1 MAERRAAAVGTL
13 LSRLTG
19 GRRERV
25 LNPLDRPG
33 EIELRASGVR
43 VVMVPAWGGRITAL
57 ELGGRQWLAPSEP
70 PNEGPERRELDVA
83 LAGGYQEAFPTVLP
97 CRVLSK
103 HTGVAFEQP
112 ALGELHR
119 LVPKARVAT
128 LEGSVEATLTWT
140 GDRMPYRFV
149 RVVSASPGEIAMRY
163 EVTNT
168 GSAPLPFLWAANV
181 AMPLGEH
188 TRLLLPDN
196 AKSRVISQEGIDL
209 LGVGAEHRWPRFRT
223 AKKLV
228 DMSVPDSIGGRF
240 ACHLSFEVPAGMATV
255 IEGPQRLELRFDAAE
270 VSRIGLNVR
279 RKLGGNGAR
288 LVSLQPAIGV
298 PGALASAAGVD
309 GSAAWL
315 EPGQTR
321 RWSLAWRAVV
331 DEPAGTPDAAV
342 TGQ

>member
-19 GRRERV
+19 RRERV
-25 LNPLDRPG
+25 EDPLDRPG
-33 EIELRASGVR
+33 EIELQAAGVR

-57 ELGGRQWLAPSEP
+57 ELGGRQWLAPGEP
-70 PNEGPERRELDVA
+70 PTDGPERREVDVA

-119 LVPKARVAT
+119 LVPTAKIAT
-128 LEGSVEATLTWT
+128 LEGAVEATLTWI

-149 RVVSASPGEIAMRY
+149 RVVRASPGEIAMRY

-196 AKSRVISQEGIDL
+196 ARSRVISQEGIDL

-228 DMSVPDSIGGRF
+228 DMSMPDAIGGRF
-240 ACHLSFEVPAGMATV
+240 ACHLSFDVPTGMVTV
-255 IEGPQRLELRFDAAE
+255 VEGAKRLALSFDASE
-270 VSRIGLNVR
+270 VSRVGLNIR
-279 RKLGGNGAR
+279 RKLGGQGAR
-288 LVSLQPAIGV
+288 LVSVQPAIGV
-298 PGALASAAGVD
+298 PGARARAAGVD
-309 GSAAWL
+309 GSAGWL

-321 RWSLAWRAVV
+321 RWSLAWRALV
-331 DEPAGTPDAAV
+331 DEPIGVPEPAAGAE
-342 TGQ
+342 

>member
-1 MAERRAAAVGTL
+1 V
-13 LSRLTG
+13 
-19 GRRERV
+19 
-25 LNPLDRPG
+25 
-33 EIELRASGVR
+33 
-43 VVMVPAWGGRITAL
+43 
-57 ELGGRQWLAPSEP
+57 
-70 PNEGPERRELDVA
+70 DVA

-119 LVPKARVAT
+119 LVPTAKIAT
-128 LEGSVEATLTWT
+128 LEGAVEATLTWM

-149 RVVSASPGEIAMRY
+149 RVVRASPGEIAMRY

-181 AMPLGEH
+181 AMPLGAE

-196 AKSRVISQEGIDL
+196 ARSRVISQEGIDL

-228 DMSVPDSIGGRF
+228 DMSMPDAIGGRF
-240 ACHLSFEVPAGMATV
+240 ACHLSFDVPAGTV
-255 IEGPQRLELRFDAAE
+255 TVVEGAQRLALSFDADE
-270 VSRIGLNVR
+270 VSRVGLNIR
-279 RKLGGNGAR
+279 RKLGGQGAR
-288 LVSLQPAIGV
+288 LVAVQPAIGV

-331 DEPAGTPDAAV
+331 DEPAGSSEPAASAE
-342 TGQ
+342 

>member
-1 MAERRAAAVGTL
+1 MAERRGAAVGTL
-13 LSRLTG
+13 FSRLT

-25 LNPLDRPG
+25 EDPLDRPG
-33 EIELRASGVR
+33 EIELQAAGAR
-43 VVMVPAWGGRITAL
+43 VVMIPAWGGQITAL
-57 ELGGRQWLAPSEP
+57 ELGGRQWLAPSQP
-70 PNEGPERRELDVA
+70 PTEGPERRELDVA

-119 LVPKARVAT
+119 LVPTAKIAT
-128 LEGSVEATLTWT
+128 LAGSVEATLAWT
-140 GDRMPYRFV
+140 GDRMPYRFT

-181 AMPLGEH
+181 ALPLGEH

-196 AKSRVISQEGIDL
+196 ARSRVISQEGIDL

-240 ACHLSFEVPAGMATV
+240 ACHLSFDVPTGMATV
-255 IEGPQRLELRFDAAE
+255 VEGPQRLELRFDAAE

-321 RWSLAWRAVV
+321 RWSLAWRALV
-331 DEPAGTPDAAV
+331 DDPAGTPDGVASA
-342 TGQ
+342 Q

>member
-1 MAERRAAAVGTL
+1 MGTL

-19 GRRERV
+19 RRERATDPRD
-25 LNPLDRPG
+25 LPG
-33 EIELRASGVR
+33 EIELRAANAR
-43 VVMVPAWGGRITAL
+43 VVMVPAWGGRITVL
-57 ELGGRQWLAPSEP
+57 ELGGRQWLEPSDP
-70 PNEGPERRELDVA
+70 PTDGPERRETDVT

-119 LVPKARVAT
+119 LTPKAKIAT
-128 LEGSVEATLTWT
+128 LDGSVEATLSWT
-140 GDRMPYRFV
+140 GDRLPYRFT
-149 RVVSASPGEIAMRY
+149 RVTSASPGEIAMRY

-196 AKSRVISQEGIDL
+196 ARSRVISQEGIDL

-240 ACHLSFEVPAGMATV
+240 ACHLSFDVPSGFATV
-255 IEGPQRLELRFDAAE
+255 IEGAQRLELRFDAAE
-270 VSRIGLNVR
+270 VSRVGLSVR
-279 RKLGGNGAR
+279 RRLGGNGAR
-288 LVSLQPAIGV
+288 LVSLQPAIGI

-315 EPGQTR
+315 EPGQSR
-321 RWSLAWRAVV
+321 RWSLSWRAVV
-331 DEPAGTPDAAV
+331 DEPALTPERTV
-342 TGQ
+342 GGQ

>member
-1 MAERRAAAVGTL
+1 ML
-13 LSRLTG
+13 
-19 GRRERV
+19 
-25 LNPLDRPG
+25 PG
-33 EIELRASGVR
+33 EIELRAEGAR
-43 VVMVPAWGGRITAL
+43 VVMVPAWGGRITVL
-57 ELGGRQWLAPSEP
+57 ELGGRQWLEPSDP
-70 PNEGPERRELDVA
+70 PSDGPERRETDVT

-119 LVPKARVAT
+119 IVPKATIAT
-128 LEGSVEATLTWT
+128 LDGSVEATLAWT
-140 GDRMPYRFV
+140 GDRLPYRFV
-149 RVVSASPGEIAMRY
+149 RVVSARPGEIAMRY

-181 AMPLGEH
+181 AMPLGEQ

-196 AKSRVISQEGIDL
+196 ARSRVISQEGIDL

-240 ACHLSFEVPAGMATV
+240 ACHLSFELPTGTATV
-255 IEGPQRLELRFDAAE
+255 IEGAQRLELRFDVAD

-279 RKLGGNGAR
+279 RKLGGNSAR

-309 GSAAWL
+309 VSAAWL
-315 EPGQTR
+315 EPGQSR
-321 RWSLAWRAVV
+321 RWSLSWRAVV
-331 DEPAGTPDAAV
+331 DEPLPVPDRVAS
-342 TGQ
+342 GQ

>member
-1 MAERRAAAVGTL
+1 LAERRTQAVGAL
-13 LSRLTG
+13 LSRLA
-19 GRRERV
+19 GRRDRSV
-25 LNPLDRPG
+25 NALDLPG
-33 EIELRASGVR
+33 EIELRAEGAR
-43 VVMVPAWGGRITAL
+43 IVMVPAWGGRVTVL
-57 ELGGRQWLAPSEP
+57 ELGGRQWLEPSDP
-70 PNEGPERRELDVA
+70 PSDGPERRETDVT

-119 LVPKARVAT
+119 LVPKPKIAT
-128 LEGSVEATLTWT
+128 LDGSVEATLAWT
-140 GDRMPYRFV
+140 GDRLPYRFT
-149 RVVSASPGEIAMRY
+149 RVTSVSPGQIVMRY
-163 EVTNT
+163 QVTNS

-181 AMPLGEH
+181 ALPLGDQ

-196 AKSRVISQEGIDL
+196 ARSRVISQEGIDL

-228 DMSVPDSIGGRF
+228 DMSMPDSIGGRF
-240 ACHLSFEVPAGMATV
+240 ACHLSFELPTGSATV
-255 IEGPQRLELRFDAAE
+255 IEGAHRLELRFDATE

-279 RKLGGNGAR
+279 RRLGGNGLR
-288 LVSLQPAIGV
+288 LISLQPAIGI

-315 EPGQTR
+315 EPGESR
-321 RWSLAWRAVV
+321 RWSLTWRATV
-331 DEPAGTPDAAV
+331 DEPTATPDR
-342 TGQ
+342 TGAGQ

>member
-1 MAERRAAAVGTL
+1 MGTL

-19 GRRERV
+19 AARRER
-25 LNPLDRPG
+25 LSEGLDKPG
-33 EIELRASGVR
+33 EIELQAAGAR

-57 ELGGRQWLAPSEP
+57 ELGGRQWLSASEP
-70 PNEGPERRELDVA
+70 PTEGPERREIDVA

-119 LVPKARVAT
+119 LAPRAKIAT
-128 LEGSVEATLTWT
+128 LDGSVEATLSWT
-140 GDRMPYRFV
+140 GDRLPYRFT
-149 RVVSASPGEIAMRY
+149 RVTSASPGEIAMRY

-181 AMPLGEH
+181 SMPLGEH

-196 AKSRVISQEGIDL
+196 ARSRVISQEGIDL

-240 ACHLSFEVPAGMATV
+240 ACHLSFDVPSGFATV

-279 RKLGGNGAR
+279 RRLGGNGAR
-288 LVSLQPAIGV
+288 LVSLQPAIGI
-298 PGALASAAGVD
+298 PGALASASGVD

-315 EPGQTR
+315 EPGQSR
-321 RWSLAWRAVV
+321 RWSLSWRATV
-331 DEPAGTPDAAV
+331 DEPVITPERTV
-342 TGQ
+342 SGQ

>member
-1 MAERRAAAVGTL
+1 M
-13 LSRLTG
+13 
-19 GRRERV
+19 
-25 LNPLDRPG
+25 
-33 EIELRASGVR
+33 R
-43 VVMVPAWGGRITAL
+43 VVIVPAWGGRITAL

-70 PNEGPERRELDVA
+70 PSDDPERRALDAA
-83 LAGGYQEAFPTVLP
+83 LAGGYQECFPTVLP

-119 LVPKARVAT
+119 LTPTATIAT
-128 LEGSVEATLTWT
+128 LDGAVEATCVWI
-140 GDRMPYRFV
+140 GDRLPYRFV
-149 RVVSASPGEIAMRY
+149 RVVRAVPGEISMRY

-181 AMPLGEH
+181 ALPLGEG
-188 TRLLLPDN
+188 TRLSLPEN
-196 AKSRVISQEGIDL
+196 AKSKVISQDGIDL

-228 DMSVPDSIGGRF
+228 DMSAPDSIGGRF
-240 ACHLSFEVPAGMATV
+240 ACHLSFEVPSGVATV
-255 IEGPQRLELRFDAAE
+255 AEGAARLEVRFDIDQ

-288 LVSLQPAIGV
+288 LVTLQPAIGV

-309 GSAAWL
+309 GSAGWL
-315 EPGQTR
+315 DPGQTR
-321 RWSLAWRAVV
+321 RWALAWRALSE
-331 DEPAGTPDAAV
+331 EPGATAGRTV

>member
-1 MAERRAAAVGTL
+1 MAERRGAAVGTL
-13 LSRLTG
+13 LSRLA

-25 LNPLDRPG
+25 ADPLDRPG
-33 EIELRASGVR
+33 EIELQAAGAR
-43 VVMVPAWGGRITAL
+43 VVMIPGWGGRITVL
-57 ELGGRQWLAPSEP
+57 ELGGRQWLTPSEP
-70 PNEGPERRELDVA
+70 PTEGPERRELDVA

-119 LVPKARVAT
+119 LVPTAKIAT

-140 GDRMPYRFV
+140 GDRLPYRFV
-149 RVVSASPGEIAMRY
+149 RIVSASPGEIAMRY

-168 GSAPLPFLWAANV
+168 GTAPLPFLWAANV
-181 AMPLGEH
+181 SMPLGEN

-196 AKSRVISQEGIDL
+196 ARSRVISQEGIDL

-240 ACHLSFEVPAGMATV
+240 ACHLSFDVPTGFATV
-255 IEGPQRLELRFDAAE
+255 VEGARRLELRFDAE
-270 VSRIGLNVR
+270 QVSRIGLNVR

-288 LVSLQPAIGV
+288 LVALQPAIGI

-321 RWSLAWRAVV
+321 RWSLAWRALV
-331 DEPAGTPDAAV
+331 DEPEGTPERTV

>member
-1 MAERRAAAVGTL
+1 VGTL

-19 GRRERV
+19 RRERV
-25 LNPLDRPG
+25 DDPLDRPG
-33 EIELRASGVR
+33 EIELQAAGVR
-43 VVMVPAWGGRITAL
+43 VVMVPAWGGRITVL
-57 ELGGRQWLAPSEP
+57 ELGGRQWLAPGEP
-70 PNEGPERRELDVA
+70 PTEGPERREVDVA

-119 LVPKARVAT
+119 LVPTAKIAT
-128 LEGSVEATLTWT
+128 LEGAVEATLTWM

-149 RVVSASPGEIAMRY
+149 RVVRASPGEIAMRY

-181 AMPLGEH
+181 AMPLGAE

-196 AKSRVISQEGIDL
+196 ARSRVISQEGIDL

-228 DMSVPDSIGGRF
+228 DMSMPDAIGGRF
-240 ACHLSFEVPAGMATV
+240 ACHLSFDVPAGTV
-255 IEGPQRLELRFDAAE
+255 TVVEGAQRLALSFDADE
-270 VSRIGLNVR
+270 VSRVGLNIR
-279 RKLGGNGAR
+279 RKLGGQGAR
-288 LVSLQPAIGV
+288 LVAVQPAIGV

-331 DEPAGTPDAAV
+331 DEPAGSSEPAASAE
-342 TGQ
+342 